1 MYWAIPDID
10 LEKCV
15 FRKQPKEKFVLIL
28 NMNQKDPDYL
38 LFSKCRLFFKKSIKM
53 LLWIWLVL
61 KCQDTIYPKR
71 LPSRGAKSWMW
82 GGFAWPK
89 RWSSKFSID
98 AVIFSRM
105 LPHDLLMS
113 VNSFFFFLGKYDIFC
128 MVGPGLD
135 GIRFSSGV
143 SKDYIKPRAS
153 ESVATSMLLFWQQP
167 VSLFPRMAWP
177 NTMWHVLEEV
187 MWQSG
192 SSRRCCTRKIW
203 HLIWNQS
210 WF

>member
-105 LPHDLLMS
+105 LPHDLLTS
-113 VNSFFFFLGKYDIFC
+113 VNSFFFLG
-128 MVGPGLD
+128 
-135 GIRFSSGV
+135 
-143 SKDYIKPRAS
+143 
-153 ESVATSMLLFWQQP
+153 
-167 VSLFPRMAWP
+167 
-177 NTMWHVLEEV
+177 
-187 MWQSG
+187 
-192 SSRRCCTRKIW
+192 KIW
-203 HLIWNQS
+203 HILYGGSRARWYKIQLRCLQRLHKTQGFWIGGNLYAAVLATARLIVPS
-210 WF
+210 DGMT